1 MLPRRVISAQPQ
13 GERQDSLISETR
25 ASRAPRPPSFHVCDR
40 DPPAQSASAR
50 LRNSPS
56 RYQAA
61 WPTPFQPLQHH
72 LRAKLLFLMN
82 KASRA
87 YRVAVDRHVEA
98 PFWLRGLFRAVAA
111 PFPAGNW
118 PLHSPVAVL
127 SQHEIPLRPSPTA
140 KSPRTLRRV
149 QGGVSGYPAG
159 VAAPPG
165 IPSPLEAF
173 AAIRNSFRQAPGVLE
188 RNQDRWRAM
197 CRLTASIANHLR
209 GPDNRAS
216 PDRLGAW
223 PTLPAGW

>member
-1 MLPRRVISAQPQ
+1 M
-13 GERQDSLISETR
+13 
-25 ASRAPRPPSFHVCDR
+25 
-40 DPPAQSASAR
+40 
-50 LRNSPS
+50 
-56 RYQAA
+56 
-61 WPTPFQPLQHH
+61 
-72 LRAKLLFLMN
+72 LLFLMN

-98 PFWLRGLFRAVAA
+98 PFWLRGLFPAVAA

-140 KSPRTLRRV
+140 KSPRTLRQA
-149 QGGVSGYPAG
+149 QGAVSGYPAG

-197 CRLTASIANHLR
+197 CRLSASLENYLR
-209 GPDNRAS
+209 GTANRAIL
-216 PDRLGAW
+216 DHLVTW
-223 PTLPAGW
+223 PKLCVGWRRHVAFVM